1 VEGGHAVVVAR
12 EPDTTDVH
20 VVFYVLDAEG
30 GGTWEKGNHYV
41 IDYGETYTASWSGE
55 VDPLFTKVSVALSG
69 TSALVGFPYSNS
81 ENYTDSVAAIPGEV
95 FVFERIDGTEIWEK
109 KDEMLLPTNDD
120 DVDGTSWYL
129 NETVRYFYFGSSIDI
144 VGDLACVVSDYSP
157 DGWGEPKVYVF
168 RRVEGKWEQIRRYVL
183 YVFEACRC
191 TREYI

>member
-1 VEGGHAVVVAR
+1 MPVDRPYDSQVAVEGGHAVVVAR

-81 ENYTDSVAAIPGEV
+81 ENYTDSRSPRFREKYSCSSEST
-95 FVFERIDGTEIWEK
+95 ERKYGRRRPRCCCPQT
-109 KDEMLLPTNDD
+109 T
-120 DVDGTSWYL
+120 
-129 NETVRYFYFGSSIDI
+129 

-168 RRVEGKWEQIRRYVL
+168 RRVEGKWEQIRKAGSELPALGEGMFR
-183 YVFEACRC
+183 R
-191 TREYI
+191 R